1 MWCKCKRL
9 EAAVPVVHG
18 VGVVRERLWGRDRS
32 VRPVGFG
39 RRGGR
44 GRGMVEGRHGGATG
58 GRHGAGGL
66 HSRKLLLL
74 VGTEVN
80 GRAKDISQYVR
91 SSWFASS
98 YTLCWCGKVVIIKKK
113 KKIAENWEISL
124 VIFINH
130 ILILI
135 FIVLIKI
142 TTGKKQ
148 GFLILL
154 LLFFYYF
161 FQKDKEQSHPNTN
174 KITDLPPITQKA
186 DLNLL
191 CTLPCR
197 YFAAS

>member
-18 VGVVRERLWGRDRS
+18 VGVVGERLWGRDRS
-32 VRPVGFG
+32 VRPVGLG

-80 GRAKDISQYVR
+80 GRATDISQYVR

-98 YTLCWCGKVVIIKKK
+98 YA
-113 KKIAENWEISL
+113 AENCEISII
-124 VIFINH
+124 IFISHN
-130 ILILI
+130 ITII
-135 FIVLIKI
+135 ILIKI
-142 TTGKKQ
+142 TIWGIFNLTFVVFLLIFSRVQGTKSPKKH
-148 GFLILL
+148 
-154 LLFFYYF
+154 
-161 FQKDKEQSHPNTN
+161 K
-174 KITDLPPITQKA
+174 
-186 DLNLL
+186 
-191 CTLPCR
+191 
-197 YFAAS
+197 